1 MPMSKPATPASSGAS
16 KPSFWDRL
24 TGKS

>member
-1 MPMSKPATPASSGAS
+1 MAKPAASATGAS